1 MVVVSDTS
9 VLIDLER
16 ASLLT
21 ASFRLRCRF
30 AVPDVLYQRELR
42 AFGSEDLRKRGLSV
56 EVLDSAGVTLAMG
69 YRRSCPGLSLPD
81 TFALALAKS
90 NGWTLLTG
98 DAELRQVAKKRS
110 RRVPR
115 SPLAARSHA
124 RGGDIEPARVARRP
138 SHHEQPSSLPTAT
151 ERGAEAAQGMDGLVA
166 DRCLTS
172 FGGRYRKSARVG
184 IG

>member
-42 AFGSEDLRKRGLSV
+42 AFGGEDLRKRGLGV
-56 EVLDSAGVTLAMG
+56 EALDSAGVTLAMG
-69 YRRSCPGLSLPD
+69 YRRSYPGLSLPD
-81 TFALALAKS
+81 AFALALAKS

-98 DAELRQVAKKRS
+98 DAELRQVAKSEVVECHGVLWLLDRMLEEEILS
-110 RRVPR
+110 RHALRAGLHTMSSHPRCRLPR
-115 SPLAARSHA
+115 SGVQRRLRAWTDSSPT
-124 RGGDIEPARVARRP
+124 VA
-138 SHHEQPSSLPTAT
+138 
-151 ERGAEAAQGMDGLVA
+151 
-166 DRCLTS
+166 
-172 FGGRYRKSARVG
+172 
-184 IG
+184 